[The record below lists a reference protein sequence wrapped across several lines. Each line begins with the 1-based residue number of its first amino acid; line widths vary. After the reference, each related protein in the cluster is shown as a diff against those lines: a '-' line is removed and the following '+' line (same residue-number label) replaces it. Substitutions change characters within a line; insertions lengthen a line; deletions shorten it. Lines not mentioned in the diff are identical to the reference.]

1 MNPVFARLRELG
13 DEFTPEQIVGTREL
27 FAPLV
32 PRPDPSARIARDL
45 RYGPDARHRLDVF
58 APASASGMPVVVFV
72 HGGGFLQGDKG
83 DAEAPFFNNFGAWAL
98 REGFIGVT
106 VTYRLAP
113 THVWPSGPEDMA
125 LVMAWLR
132 EHIADHGG
140 DARRIVLTGQSAG
153 ATHVASYLAQYQGWG
168 LANEGQRL
176 AGAALFSG
184 VFDLTIAD
192 RVGPNAAYYGPEF
205 WRRPERSTL
214 AALAVTPVPC
224 LFSISELDPPQFQRQ
239 AGAVVHARL
248 GATGRCPELL
258 YLAGHNHVSSVMQLG
273 CEYDTLGAPLAQF
286 VRRVTDAPA

>member
-13 DEFTPEQIVGTREL
+13 DEFTPEQIMATRNL

-32 PRPDPSARIARDL
+32 PRPDADARIERDL
-45 RYGPDARHRLDVF
+45 RYGPDARNRLDVF
-58 APASASGMPVVVFV
+58 APRNGGAARPVVVFV

-113 THVWPSGPEDMA
+113 THVWPSGAEDLA
-125 LVMAWLR
+125 LVVAWLR
-132 EHIADHGG
+132 EHIGAHGG
-140 DARRIVLTGQSAG
+140 DAGRIVLTGQSAG
-153 ATHVASYLAQYQGWG
+153 ATHVASYLA
-168 LANEGQRL
+168 GQAGSGAVQV

-184 VFDLTIAD
+184 VFDLAIAD
-192 RVGPNAAYYGPEF
+192 RTGPNAAYYGQEF

-214 AALAVTPVPC
+214 AALAVTTVPC
-224 LFSISELDPPQFQRQ
+224 LYSVSEFDPLQFQRQ
-239 AGAVVHARL
+239 AGAIVSARL
-248 GATGRCPELL
+248 AATGRCPELL

-273 CEYDTLGAPLAQF
+273 SAPDTLGAPLAAF
-286 VRRVTDAPA
+286 VRRVADDAA